1 LENKILWIDACE
13 ICVALF
19 IASADITKRSMSIL
33 SVFLAHKN
41 LVLTAIAGAVLV
53 MYAMPLDSIIETSAA
68 KGGDPGPPIPPVPG
82 EGNHY
87 GWVKKGGPPPKPK

>member
-1 LENKILWIDACE
+1 LLWIDNCD
-13 ICVALF
+13 IFFTILKTSTDVTKKCTHMSAL
-19 IASADITKRSMSIL
+19 SA
-33 SVFLAHKN
+33 FLAHKG
-41 LVLTAIAGAVLV
+41 LVLATIAASALLVLYV
-53 MYAMPLDSIIETSAA
+53 MPLDSMSEVFAA